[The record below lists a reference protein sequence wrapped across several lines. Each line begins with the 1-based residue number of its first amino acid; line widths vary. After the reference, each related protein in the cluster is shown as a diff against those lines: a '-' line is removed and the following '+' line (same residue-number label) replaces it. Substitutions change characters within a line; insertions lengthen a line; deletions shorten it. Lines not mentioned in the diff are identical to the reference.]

1 MSGDSGGVTAAGAGR
16 AGLPAPRPSAPRG
29 AASTEAV
36 SQDEAACLPITILH
50 GLPPPFLAFPLAPG
64 RSFLIVPPFA
74 PTHPKTA
81 TLLRLLQIRLPP
93 SCGWAM
99 PPQWRSLTKVPWA
112 WGRRV
117 EARPPHSPPGVSLH
131 FKKQHL
137 WYVRGRLTK

>member
-1 MSGDSGGVTAAGAGR
+1 M
-16 AGLPAPRPSAPRG
+16 PAHHHPPWP
-29 AASTEAV
+29 
-36 SQDEAACLPITILH
+36 
-50 GLPPPFLAFPLAPG
+50 PPPFLAFPLAPG